1 MDDEKGLSQMQ
12 WLLQLLAA
20 PIFSTLSEGWKAYL
34 QARLQGDAQAIDLAK
49 AVIAAE
55 SIARQQAVA
64 MLLAEQGTWFT
75 RMPRA
80 IVQWSFA
87 IFVFK
92 CVVWDNVLGRGTTD
106 PLGGDIS
113 VWAGWVMAL
122 WFGGRSL
129 EKIAS
134 TIAQSWRR

>member
-1 MDDEKGLSQMQ
+1 MLG
-12 WLLQLLAA
+12 WLAQLLAS
-20 PIFSTLSEGWKAYL
+20 PILGTISQGWRDYL
-34 QARLQGDAQAIDLAK
+34 QARLSGDAQAVDLAK

-55 SIARQQAVA
+55 SMARQQAVA
-64 MLLAEQGTWFT
+64 MHIAEQGTWFT

-92 CVVWDNVLGRGTTD
+92 CVVWDNVLQLGTTD
-106 PLGGDIS
+106 PLGGDIAT
-113 VWAGWVMAL
+113 WAGWVMAL

-129 EKIAS
+129 EKIA
-134 TIAQSWRR
+134 TTVAVAWRR